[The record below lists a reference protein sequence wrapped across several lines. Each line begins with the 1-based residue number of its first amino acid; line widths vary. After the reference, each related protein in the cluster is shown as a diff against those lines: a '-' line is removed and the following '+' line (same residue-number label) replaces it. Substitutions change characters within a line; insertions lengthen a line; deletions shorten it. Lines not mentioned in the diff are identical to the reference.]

1 MGLDEDTLG
10 VLMQKLKSQDRARF
24 LEQVDGFTW
33 WRRILKHSG
42 FKDYKYVSLQMDAVC

>member
-10 VLMQKLKSQDRARF
+10 VLVQKLKSQDRARF
-24 LEQVDGFTW
+24 LGFTW

-42 FKDYKYVSLQMDAVC
+42 IKEYM